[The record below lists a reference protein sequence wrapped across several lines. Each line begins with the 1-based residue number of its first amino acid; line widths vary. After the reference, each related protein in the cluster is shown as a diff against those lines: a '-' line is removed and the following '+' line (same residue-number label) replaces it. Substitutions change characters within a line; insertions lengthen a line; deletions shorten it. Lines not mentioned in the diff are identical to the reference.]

1 MNLLPKAI
9 HVVCL
14 MSGECVVVSRS
25 SQNVNNCTHTMG
37 CNGKHVFT
45 PSPISNV
52 PIWSWFQ
59 LFLLWH
65 TQKMLLS
72 ASKVNI
78 ATDID
83 INFQHSCQLKP
94 ENRFVNMKRTSRP
107 NSWSSAERWANS
119 CGNPFHCLTPIC
131 HLGEIVPRCETGLVC
146 LGRGSLSFN
155 SDCIWPDMRHGPR
168 ATYISC
174 THLVHKDCNSRR
186 RRNLGAARDVQDP
199 LGLKQSIFIA
209 TPIVLVG
216 EYKWNIIFYSK
227 HWISSFQLLVL
238 IVGCCLIRHVAKS
251 EGKAKPVVNF

>member
-1 MNLLPKAI
+1 MDLLPKPI

-37 CNGKHVFT
+37 CIGKHVFT

-119 CGNPFHCLTPIC
+119 FHCLTPIC
-131 HLGEIVPRCETGLVC
+131 HLGEIVPRF
-146 LGRGSLSFN
+146 R
-155 SDCIWPDMRHGPR
+155 
-168 ATYISC
+168 
-174 THLVHKDCNSRR
+174 
-186 RRNLGAARDVQDP
+186 
-199 LGLKQSIFIA
+199 
-209 TPIVLVG
+209 
-216 EYKWNIIFYSK
+216 KWNWFGLFGAWLFVIQFRL
-227 HWISSFQLLVL
+227 HLAWHAPWTQGNL
-238 IVGCCLIRHVAKS
+238 H
-251 EGKAKPVVNF
+251 